1 MGHVVEQCG
10 APTVGQRVPRLWLAL
25 DKALIHGD
33 VAGFL
38 ELAQVNAR
46 IAIGGLNRVADARE
60 VDLSGAGEKG
70 NNGDANAALQHL
82 VDRIVIEVGH
92 APADRPRHSKRPG
105 SASNT
110 NMRTADSGSTSRR

>member
-1 MGHVVEQCG
+1 MGHVVEQRR
-10 APTVGQRVPRLWLAL
+10 ATAVGQRVAGLRLAL
-25 DKALIHGD
+25 DEALVHGD

-46 IAIGGLNRVADARE
+46 IAIGGLNRVADAGE
-60 VDLSGAGEKG
+60 VDVSGAGEKG
-70 NNGDANAALQHL
+70 NDRDANAALQHL

-92 APADRPRHSKRPG
+92 APADRPRHSKKPG

-110 NMRTADSGSTSRR
+110 SMRTADSGSTSRR